1 MKTKEFKAKI
11 FPLLDR
17 INDALPGVPS
27 DLAMFALAI
36 ALGER
41 IADENDNIKE
51 RHACFD
57 VMMKIVLAG
66 VEEEET

>member
-1 MKTKEFKAKI
+1 MKKEFEAKI

-36 ALGER
+36 ALGDR
-41 IADENDNIKE
+41 IADENDDFEE

-57 VMMKIVLAG
+57 VMMKIVLAS
-66 VEEEET
+66 VEEEQTT